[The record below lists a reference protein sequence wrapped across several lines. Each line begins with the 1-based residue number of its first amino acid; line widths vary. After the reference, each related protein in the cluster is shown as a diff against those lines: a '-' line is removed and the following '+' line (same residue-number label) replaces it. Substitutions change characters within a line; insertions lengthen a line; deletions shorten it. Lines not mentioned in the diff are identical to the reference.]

1 MMGQIGGGNPAQIF
15 RSWAGDNPYRPVMPT
30 MHDSEGVVLGR
41 MQQEQADRD
50 RDLRV
55 QTDTANRLNDN
66 ANRAAD
72 RDVQLRLGMAPIDF
86 KREVFGQVSPLL
98 TGLLTGS
105 TERVG
110 GQSGA
115 APAVARGPIW
125 TDQMIGEQIN
135 AGRGANLAAADT
147 QNRAAA
153 TKMAGQGF
161 GTRSPLLA
169 ALQGATNMQAAAAN
183 SDLARETR
191 WDAAQ
196 GNADQ
201 TYRTDQLAVQA
212 WNQAEQQDIQ
222 RRNQVAAFESSFAAY
237 CGQPFGIGV
246 EPFALC
252 GGRGRE
258 HCRHELHRECLP
270 EDGSTGR
277 IT

>member
-1 MMGQIGGGNPAQIF
+1 
-15 RSWAGDNPYRPVMPT
+15 
-30 MHDSEGVVLGR
+30 
-41 MQQEQADRD
+41 
-50 RDLRV
+50 
-55 QTDTANRLNDN
+55 
-66 ANRAAD
+66 
-72 RDVQLRLGMAPIDF
+72 MAPIDF

-222 RRNQVAAFESSFAAY
+222 RRQMQTTYAGNLASVLA
-237 CGQPFGIGV
+237 GLV
-246 EPFALC
+246 
-252 GGRGRE
+252 
-258 HCRHELHRECLP
+258 
-270 EDGSTGR
+270 
-277 IT
+277 